1 MFFSFSYKYIATYSC
16 NQLHSSMDSSNDI
29 FCYEVLDEVEKLVV
43 NEMDSLNREMLEEV
57 YLRDLVLI
65 EKSMGEEHKEMQ
77 KTESRWTRTKAL
89 QKKHTGRFQR
99 WLKKATISWDLRRNE
114 IDSKY
119 VESSKVKF
127 PGPFHC
133 SFMFCKVT
141 SRNGTVSV
149 VCRECLQAKV
159 EDIQN
164 LEVSDSCIAMTKW
177 KKGSAKIVLDAFKF
191 CEWCS
196 DLMLYNK
203 TSIASFT
210 D

>member
-1 MFFSFSYKYIATYSC
+1 MEST
-16 NQLHSSMDSSNDI
+16 HDI

-43 NEMDSLNREMLEEV
+43 NEMDSLNREMLEAD
-57 YLRDLVLI
+57 YKRDLVLF
-65 EKSMGEEHKEMQ
+65 EKSMEDEHKEMQ
-77 KTESRWTRTKAL
+77 RTESRWARTKAL
-89 QKKHTGRFQR
+89 RKKNTGRFQR
-99 WLKKATISWDLRRNE
+99 WLNKAEMSWDLRRYD

-119 VESSKVKF
+119 VESFKVKC

-164 LEVSDSCIAMTKW
+164 LEISDSCIAISNW
-177 KKGSAKIVLDAFKF
+177 KKGSAKTVLDAFKF
-191 CEWCS
+191 CEWCD

-203 TSIASFT
+203 TSIAQ
-210 D
+210 